1 MLQGKEYMDIDE
13 SDGDGRTAL
22 IWASEC
28 GHKTVVQ
35 MLVDAGADANAQG
48 GRYGSALQA
57 ASDGGHEKMVRM
69 LVDAGA
75 DVNAQGGLY
84 GNALQAASSGGHEK
98 VVQMLLDNGAEV
110 NAQGGKY
117 GNALQAAS
125 ACGHEKVQTA
135 LPTPRKSRPTR
146 SSIIKAQNLQ
156 RLVPA
161 LASLPSNP
169 HPSSDQ
175 CS

>member
-1 MLQGKEYMDIDE
+1 M
-13 SDGDGRTAL
+13 
-22 IWASEC
+22 
-28 GHKTVVQ
+28 VQ
-35 MLVDAGADANAQG
+35 MLVDAGAYVNAQG
-48 GRYGSALQA
+48 GEYGNALQA
-57 ASDGGHEKMVRM
+57 ASDGGHET
-69 LVDAGA
+69 
-75 DVNAQGGLY
+75 
-84 GNALQAASSGGHEK
+84 
-98 VVQMLLDNGAEV
+98 VVQILLD

-125 ACGHEKVQTA
+125 ARGHEKVQTA

-161 LASLPSNP
+161 VASIPSNP

>member
-28 GHKTVVQ
+28 GHRTVVQ
-35 MLVDAGADANAQG
+35 
-48 GRYGSALQA
+48 
-57 ASDGGHEKMVRM
+57 M